1 MPTNKKIQIVESLEE
16 SIKNSKGIY
25 LTNYTGLDVSQMTE
39 LRNKFRDNG
48 VDYKVTKN
56 TLTRMAAKNAELIDV
71 EDLLVG
77 QIGIAYSYEDPSAP
91 ARVIKDFSKDNDELD
106 VVGIVFEGRRFEGK
120 EFKAIANLP
129 SREDL
134 YSKILSALSQPMTN
148 FASTLN
154 GAMSSLACALENLK
168 QTKQ

>member
-16 SIKNSKGIY
+16 SIKSSKGIY
-25 LTNYTGLDVSQMTE
+25 LTNYTGLDVAQMTD

-48 VDYKVTKN
+48 VDYKITKN
-56 TLTRMAAKNAELIDV
+56 TLTRMAAKNAGMVDL

-91 ARVIKDFSKDNDELD
+91 ARVIKDFSSHNDELD
-106 VVGIVFEGRRFEGK
+106 VVGIVFEGKRFEGE
-120 EFKAIANLP
+120 EFKTIANLP
-129 SREDL
+129 SKEEL
-134 YSKILSALSQPMTN
+134 YSKILSAFSQPMSN
-148 FASTLN
+148 LASTLN
-154 GAMSSLACALENLK
+154 GAMSSLACVLENLK